1 MNTRFPANALKQ
13 KYGGRTTIKAQT
25 NANMADIQTKQMAY
39 FAGRTAAPKKDMT
52 QEQLSNLFKELVPRR
67 K

>member
-1 MNTRFPANALKQ
+1 MDDEMKAIAHKQ
-13 KYGGRTTIKAQT
+13 AHGI
-25 NANMADIQTKQMAY
+25 D